1 MDYLFELFVPHHIDV
16 IVIFSIVQ
24 NTELSELL
32 KRLILRANIIYLFQL
47 SFLQHAI
54 IIRM

>member
-1 MDYLFELFVPHHIDV
+1 MNYLFELFVPHQIDV

-24 NTELSELL
+24 NMELSELL

>member
-1 MDYLFELFVPHHIDV
+1 MGIFVPHHIDV

-24 NTELSELL
+24 NMELSELL

-47 SFLQHAI
+47 RFLQHAI